1 MTQGP
6 AAITPSPPPAPP
18 PYGPTP
24 APQPPDA
31 PSYPYATGPGP
42 PGGGLRPY
50 RPGPAPGLVYAG
62 FWIRFVAYLIDYV
75 PLSILAALT
84 RISGVTSTCS
94 SASGV
99 SICTYQVNGTGLGI
113 ITAVLGA
120 YWILTWSRL
129 GASLGQR
136 ALGMRVVSAADGQS
150 ITIARAAARFAGYV
164 VSVIPFAIGLMWV
177 GFDHQKQGWH
187 DRIAGTFVV
196 RAA

>member
-1 MTQGP
+1 M
-6 AAITPSPPPAPP
+6 
-18 PYGPTP
+18 
-24 APQPPDA
+24 
-31 PSYPYATGPGP
+31 
-42 PGGGLRPY
+42 
-50 RPGPAPGLVYAG
+50 
-62 FWIRFVAYLIDYV
+62 
-75 PLSILAALT
+75 
-84 RISGVTSTCS
+84 TSTCS

-136 ALGMRVVSAADGQS
+136 ALGLSVVSAVDGQS
-150 ITIARAAARFAGYV
+150 ITIPRAAARFAGYV

-177 GFDHQKQGWH
+177 GLDHQKQGWH